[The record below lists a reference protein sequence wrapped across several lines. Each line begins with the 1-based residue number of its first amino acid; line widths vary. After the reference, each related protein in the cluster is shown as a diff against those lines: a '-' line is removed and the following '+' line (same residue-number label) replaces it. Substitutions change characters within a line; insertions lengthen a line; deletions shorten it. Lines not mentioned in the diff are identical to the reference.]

1 MSNIT
6 ITDVD
11 EHDCTLALSV
21 VSISLMISLT
31 IAGIIAY
38 LHCREPAQMYPTSV
52 RESMCVRTHLLKE
65 TGFKEY
71 T

>member
-1 MSNIT
+1 
-6 ITDVD
+6 
-11 EHDCTLALSV
+11 
-21 VSISLMISLT
+21 MISLT

-71 T
+71 TLKYIDLLTSHVIVVVGFD